1 MASPLAI
8 EQRNELN
15 EKKKKFLNPASR
27 YIDPKNEV
35 HVFRK
40 IQHWTL
46 EIDGRC
52 YELSPDTKKK
62 LKAIKKA
69 TDMVKPHWIGSTHWK
84 TIRESKE
91 IEPEKRLIGRTDKSH
106 EEIWTEVN
114 YIWTDSNHDWYG
126 FFTQNCQNFAH
137 MLHERIAIKIPDDEK
152 ESWQRIPDPIGYRL
166 ADGATLAL
174 ATKLAYGSKAAYA
187 ASTVG
192 TTTGGSA
199 AGGTGTAAIGSTTAS
214 GGTTAA
220 SSRTATLGSTTA
232 GGTTAGSSS
241 TAALG
246 TTTASSTTTGSSA
259 VTTTQAS
266 VAKGIGAKS
275 AGVKG
280 LGAKTAALMHGSH
293 AAGNISLGAKAAGV
307 GTKAAAV
314 MQGGHAAALGGGMA
328 KAGMATAY
336 FHPVSGIVVT
346 GGLAY
351 LAYRGRK
358 SKRWTRK
365 NKKSAEMN
373 VFDLLD
379 VEDVAFEQAE
389 RPDEVVDE
397 GFVADSDTEI
407 DDEFI
412 AELQDG
418 EVYEHVSTDLQVDGE
433 LADDLE
439 LHLVSSEPG
448 RILEEDE
455 DVPSVQDKRRTQ
467 TTG

>member
-1 MASPLAI
+1 MSSLKDIYWMASPLAI

-15 EKKKKFLNPASR
+15 QKKRRFLNPASR
-27 YIDPKNEV
+27 YIDPKNEI

-62 LKAIKKA
+62 IKSIKKA
-69 TDMVKPHWIGSTHWK
+69 TDMVKPHWVGSTHWK
-84 TIRESKE
+84 SMRESKE

-106 EEIWTEVN
+106 DEIWTEDFN
-114 YIWTDSNHDWYG
+114 NDWYG

-137 MLHERIAIKIPDDEK
+137 MLHQRIAVQIPDEEK
-152 ESWQRIPDPIGYRL
+152 ESWQPIPDPIGYRL

-199 AGGTGTAAIGSTTAS
+199 AGGTGTAAIGSTTA
-214 GGTTAA
+214 
-220 SSRTATLGSTTA
+220 

-246 TTTASSTTTGSSA
+246 TTTASSTTTGGSA
-259 VTTTQAS
+259 LTTSQAG
-266 VAKGIGAKS
+266 VAKGVGAKS
-275 AGVKG
+275 VGVKG
-280 LGAKTAALMHGSH
+280 FGAKTAALMHGSH
-293 AAGNISLGAKAAGV
+293 AAGHVSLGAKAAGV

-314 MQGGHAAALGGGMA
+314 MHGGHAAAIGGGMA
-328 KAGMATAY
+328 KAGMVAAY
-336 FHPVSGIVVT
+336 AHPVSGIALT

-358 SKRWTRK
+358 GKRWNKK
-365 NKKSAEMN
+365 NKKPAEMD

-389 RPDEVVDE
+389 KPDEVVDE
-397 GFVADSDTEI
+397 GLAADSDAEI
-407 DDEFI
+407 DDDFI

-418 EVYEHVSTDLQVDGE
+418 EVYELGSTDVQIDGE
-433 LADDLE
+433 LAEDLK
-439 LHLVSSEPG
+439 LGLVTTEPG
-448 RILEEDE
+448 PILEADEDIPTVEDE
-455 DVPSVQDKRRTQ
+455 RRTQ
-467 TTG
+467 TIG